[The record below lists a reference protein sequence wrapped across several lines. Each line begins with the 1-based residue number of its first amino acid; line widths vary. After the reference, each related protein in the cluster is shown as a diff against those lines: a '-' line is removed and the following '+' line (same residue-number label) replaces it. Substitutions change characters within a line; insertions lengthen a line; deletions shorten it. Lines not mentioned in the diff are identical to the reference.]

1 MLIKS
6 VKLVLLFIYLLVSFG
21 QCQLSYTSLGAFQR
35 YEQSKWPHFLANL
48 YNKVATVF
56 LCHRVPTK
64 LCLRTLSTS
73 SLRCLRMECFLGSTV
88 TNSSDNISAIF
99 SFKTRDSSS
108 SLPSTLVLLT
118 LYSWSSWSSSS
129 FLNTR
134 SSDLVLAVFILSP
147 LNTRSSDLVLMVFV
161 LSPQHSLFQPCPG
174 SPRSSS
180 YLPSTLAL
188 LTLSSRSSSSPLNTR
203 SSDLVVAV
211 WTASV
216 KTQLVASRPH

>member
-35 YEQSKWPHFLANL
+35 YEQSKWPHFWANL

-118 LYSWSSWSSSS
+118 LSSWSSSS
-129 FLNTR
+129 LLNTR
-134 SSDLVLAVFILSP
+134 SSNLV
-147 LNTRSSDLVLMVFV
+147 
-161 LSPQHSLFQPCPG
+161 PG
-174 SPRSSS
+174 LRGLHP
-180 YLPSTLAL
+180 LPSTLAL
-188 LTLSSRSSSSPLNTR
+188 LTLSSRSRLRVLRRSWSQVDLIR
-203 SSDLVVAV
+203 SSCDL
-211 WTASV
+211 S
-216 KTQLVASRPH
+216 

>member
-1 MLIKS
+1 MSSRSGLT
-6 VKLVLLFIYLLVSFG
+6 FG
-21 QCQLSYTSLGAFQR
+21 PTCTT
-35 YEQSKWPHFLANL
+35 KWPQF
-48 YNKVATVF
+48 F

-134 SSDLVLAVFILSP
+134 SSDLVL
-147 LNTRSSDLVLMVFV
+147 MVFV